1 MMRQNKKMILSI
13 LWLVLGIGL
22 TAGGVMG
29 LLDEFWSG
37 MGGGFL
43 AVGVL
48 QLVRF
53 IRYQTSESYRE
64 AVDVTKSDERYKY
77 LANKAWAWAG
87 YMFVMIGAVGT
98 IVFRILGMGNLS
110 AFCGGSVCLIMVLY
124 WLSYLWLR
132 KKY

>member
-1 MMRQNKKMILSI
+1 MRQNKKMMISV
-13 LWLVLGIGL
+13 LWLLLGIGL
-22 TAGGVMG
+22 TVGGILG

-48 QLVRF
+48 QLVRR
-53 IRYQTSESYRE
+53 IRYQTNESYRE
-64 AVDVTKSDERYKY
+64 AVDTAKSDERYKF

-87 YMFVMIGAVGT
+87 YLFVMIGAVGV
-98 IVFRILGMGNLS
+98 IVFRILGMGDL
-110 AFCGGSVCLIMVLY
+110 ATFCGGSVCLILVLY
-124 WLSYLWLR
+124 WLSYVFLR

>member
-1 MMRQNKKMILSI
+1 MRQDKKMMVSI
-13 LWLVLGIGL
+13 LWLLLGIGM
-22 TAGGVMG
+22 TAGGVLG

-48 QLVRF
+48 QLVRRV
-53 IRYQTSESYRE
+53 RYKTNENYRE
-64 AVDVTKSDERYKY
+64 AVDTANSDERFKF

-87 YMFVMIGAVGT
+87 YLFVMIGAVGV
-98 IVFRILGMGNLS
+98 IVFRILGMGDLS
-110 AFCGGSVCLIMVLY
+110 TFCGGCVCLILVLY
-124 WLSYLWLR
+124 WLSYLFLR

>member
-1 MMRQNKKMILSI
+1 MRQNKKMMISV
-13 LWLVLGIGL
+13 LWLLLGIGL
-22 TAGGVMG
+22 TVGGILG

-48 QLVRF
+48 QLVRR
-53 IRYQTSESYRE
+53 IRYQTNESYRE
-64 AVDVTKSDERYKY
+64 AVDTAKSDERYQF

-87 YMFVMIGAVGT
+87 YLFVMIGAVGV
-98 IVFRILGMGNLS
+98 IVFRILGMGDLS
-110 AFCGGSVCLIMVLY
+110 TFCGGSVCLILVLY
-124 WLSYLWLR
+124 WLSYVFLR

>member
-1 MMRQNKKMILSI
+1 MRQNKKMMISV
-13 LWLVLGIGL
+13 LWLLLGIGL
-22 TAGGVMG
+22 TVGGILG

-48 QLVRF
+48 QLVRR
-53 IRYQTSESYRE
+53 IRYQTNESYRE
-64 AVDVTKSDERYKY
+64 SVDTAKSDERYKF

-87 YMFVMIGAVGT
+87 YLFVMIGAVGV
-98 IVFRILGMGNLS
+98 IVFRILGMGDLS
-110 AFCGGSVCLIMVLY
+110 TFCGGSVCLILVLY
-124 WLSYLWLR
+124 WGSHLWLR

>member
-1 MMRQNKKMILSI
+1 MRQNKKMMISV
-13 LWLVLGIGL
+13 LWLLLGIGL
-22 TAGGVMG
+22 TVGGILG

-48 QLVRF
+48 QLVRR
-53 IRYQTSESYRE
+53 IRYQTNESYRE
-64 AVDVTKSDERYKY
+64 AVDTAKSDERYQF

-87 YMFVMIGAVGT
+87 YLFVMIGAVGV
-98 IVFRILGMGNLS
+98 IVFRILGMDDL
-110 AFCGGSVCLIMVLY
+110 ATFCGGSVCLIMVLY
-124 WLSYLWLR
+124 WLCYVFLR

>member
-1 MMRQNKKMILSI
+1 MRQNKKVLISI
-13 LWLVLGIGL
+13 LWLLLGIGL
-22 TAGGVMG
+22 TVGGILG

-48 QLVRF
+48 QLVRR
-53 IRYQTSESYRE
+53 IRYQTNESYRE
-64 AVDVTKSDERYKY
+64 AVDTAKSDERYQF

-87 YMFVMIGAVGT
+87 YLFVMIGAVGV
-98 IVFRILGMGNLS
+98 IVFRILGMGDLS
-110 AFCGGSVCLIMVLY
+110 TFCGGSVCLILVLY
-124 WLSYLWLR
+124 WLSYVFLR

>member
-1 MMRQNKKMILSI
+1 MRQDKKMLLSI
-13 LWLVLGIGL
+13 LWMVLGIGL
-22 TAGGVMG
+22 FAGSLMG

-37 MGGGFL
+37 MGCGFI

-48 QLVRF
+48 QLVRQ
-53 IRYQTSESYRE
+53 IRYKTNENYRE
-64 AVDVTKSDERYKY
+64 AVDTANSDERNKF

-87 YMFVMIGAVGT
+87 YLFVMIGAVGS
-98 IVFRILGMGNLS
+98 IVFRILGMEDLS

-124 WLSYLWLR
+124 WFSYLWLR